1 MQMTE
6 GAVRI
11 KPSEHGADVELGGEK
26 EKKIAGTFLHS
37 GRIKILEEISCGQE
51 PLCSPDPVRRTCGG
65 RSQL

>member
-11 KPSEHGADVELGGEK
+11 KPSEHGADVELEK
-26 EKKIAGTFLHS
+26 KKKIAGTFLHS

-51 PLCSPDPVRRTCGG
+51 PLCSPDPVRRMCGG